1 MHPEGRTKAFPER
14 RGERVPDR
22 GVGGRFLSEQGLGGG
37 RRGGSS
43 PPLGQCPS
51 EDRIA
56 WVEYAACSSLRR
68 GPCSWREVFCG
79 Y

>member
-37 RRGGSS
+37 RRGGPHRLWASA
-43 PPLGQCPS
+43 LR
-51 EDRIA
+51 RIA
-56 WVEYAACSSLRR
+56 LP
-68 GPCSWREVFCG
+68 G
-79 Y
+79 

>member
-37 RRGGSS
+37 GGGGGVLTAFGPVPFGGSHC
-43 PPLGQCPS
+43 LGRCTQGG
-51 EDRIA
+51 I
-56 WVEYAACSSLRR
+56 
-68 GPCSWREVFCG
+68 CG
-79 Y
+79 L